1 MVASKHWIK
10 RIMKSKLKEKTFVR
24 AGVYSKIALVV
35 DSHLD
40 KFCDA
45 VIEQAELQDSVSIMP
60 HHVDAAVFKL
70 TTDIK
75 NEEE

>member
-1 MVASKHWIK
+1 
-10 RIMKSKLKEKTFVR
+10 MKSKLKEKTFVR

-70 TTDIK
+70 TIDIK